1 MQYLNLFIQ
10 PISSAVVFPYSSLQL
25 HNVDYYNQSLHS
37 QYIGLVSQ
45 IDDTQH
51 NVETISNYSQYGTLV
66 HIRSKQE
73 ESSNIYTAFAF
84 TRFRI
89 NSFCQFS
96 PFLVA
101 NVEILIDDIQNSD
114 TEILGAF
121 KEAIKIYMENF
132 SLLRNA
138 LLKQKIDEEQ
148 NLLKLYYQVSSR
160 IQIPFHQ
167 KIRLLQMNDNNER
180 ISTLMQYLNNKMSQ
194 YTTNNE
200 LEQKLKQELISEMQ
214 NNGDNLLN
222 QFQQIVPQI
231 QELEQDYQKQYVEQL
246 PWGIIHPESIIS
258 MSQCKEILDKRH
270 HGLEMAK
277 QRILQ
282 FLAIKLLT
290 KSTGSIICLHGN
302 PGVGKTSLAQ
312 SIAESLGRPFQKI
325 SLGGVSDEAQIRGH
339 RKTYVGA
346 QAGMIMEA
354 IKKAKCINPV
364 ILLDEIDKINQYTV
378 GSALLEVLDPEQNKT
393 FLDNYV
399 NEEFNLSQ
407 VLFISTANYVQEIQ
421 PALRDRLEMI
431 EIPSYTIDEKEKIA
445 MLHLIPKQLELNGI
459 VGKVDFNKEMIRYLI
474 MNYTNESGLRQL
486 ERQINSI
493 FRNIALQQVRG
504 KRKGYY
510 NINKGFINQC
520 LGEATIIYKNISLR
534 LQTVGMCKGLNDG
547 MNILE
552 VIKNKGQGSLFQQS
566 KDQYIVEQG
575 ITALSYLRN
584 CFKHI
589 QFQNWDIYIANQN
602 CLGVCVVVA
611 MVSLFM
617 NKKVKSNVAFAG
629 ELTLKGSILRQ
640 DNLRDNIIQAAEFGV
655 EIIIIPSQNV
665 GDIQNL
671 EPLIKQ
677 KIRLVDHI
685 EEVFQ
690 LAFED
695 GFTYYHYP
703 NL

>member
-45 IDDTQH
+45 IDETQPH
-51 NVETISNYSQYGTLV
+51 IETISQYSLYGTLV

-73 ESSNIYTAFAF
+73 ESSSFYTAFAF
-84 TRFRI
+84 ARFRI
-89 NSFCQFS
+89 NSFCQLQ

-101 NVEILIDDIQNSD
+101 NVEILNDDIQTSD
-114 TEILGAF
+114 KQILGTF

-132 SLLRNA
+132 SLLPNT
-138 LLKQKIDEEQ
+138 LLKHKIDEEE

-160 IQIPFHQ
+160 IQIPFNQ

-180 ISTLMQYLNNKMSQ
+180 IQILMQYLNHKMTQ

-222 QFQQIVPQI
+222 QTEQIVPQI
-231 QELEQDYQKQYVEQL
+231 QELELDYQKQYVESL
-246 PWGIIHPESIIS
+246 PWGIVHPEIIS
-258 MSQCKEILDKRH
+258 ISQCKEILDKRH

-290 KSTGSIICLHGN
+290 KSTGSIICLHGS

-346 QAGMIMEA
+346 QAGMIIEA
-354 IKKAKCINPV
+354 IKKAKCMNPV

-378 GSALLEVLDPEQNKT
+378 GSALLEVLDPEQNKA

-399 NEEFNLSQ
+399 NEEVNLSQ
-407 VLFISTANYVQEIQ
+407 VLFISTANYLEAIQ
-421 PALRDRLEMI
+421 PALKDRLEMI
-431 EIPSYTIDEKEKIA
+431 EIPSYTLDEKEKIA
-445 MLHLIPKQLELNGI
+445 ILHLIPKQLELNGI
-459 VGKVDFNKEMIRYLI
+459 DGKVDFSKEVVRYLI
-474 MNYTNESGLRQL
+474 MNYTNESGVRQL

-504 KRKGYY
+504 KRKGSY

-520 LGEATIIYKNISLR
+520 LGQATIVYKNIR
-534 LQTVGMCKGLNDG
+534 LQTVGMCKGLNDDG

-552 VIKNKGQGSLFQQS
+552 VIKNKGQGHLFQQS

-589 QFQNWDIYIANQN
+589 QFHNWDINVANQN
-602 CLGVCVVVA
+602 CLGVCVLVA
-611 MVSLFM
+611 LVSLFM
-617 NKKVKSNVAFAG
+617 NKKVKSNVVFAG
-629 ELTLKGSILRQ
+629 ELSLKGSIFRQ
-640 DNLRDNIIQAAEFGV
+640 DNLRESIIQAAEFGV

-671 EPLIKQ
+671 KPSIKQ

-690 LAFED
+690 LAFEN

>member
-10 PISSAVVFPYSSLQL
+10 PISSSVVFPYSSLQL
-25 HNVDYYNQSLHS
+25 HNVDCYNQSLHS

-45 IDDTQH
+45 IDDTQSD
-51 NVETISNYSQYGTLV
+51 VQTISQYSLYGTLV
-66 HIRSKQE
+66 HLAKEQDD
-73 ESSNIYTAFAF
+73 SSHSYKAFAF
-84 TRFRI
+84 ARFRI
-89 NSFCQFS
+89 NSFCQLS

-101 NVEILIDDIQNSD
+101 NVEILNDDIRNHD
-114 TEILGAF
+114 TEILTLF

-132 SLLRNA
+132 SLLQNA
-138 LLKQKIDEEQ
+138 LLKQKIDEED
-148 NLLKLYYQVSSR
+148 NIVKLYYQVSSR
-160 IQIPFHQ
+160 IQIPFNQ

-180 ISTLMQYLNNKMSQ
+180 ISTLIQYLNHKMTQ
-194 YTTNNE
+194 YTTNYE
-200 LEQKLKQELISEMQ
+200 LEQKLKQELMSEMQ
-214 NNGDNLLN
+214 NNGDNLIN
-222 QFQQIVPQI
+222 QTQQIIPQI
-231 QELEQDYQKQYVEQL
+231 QELELDYQKQYIESL
-246 PWGIIHPESIIS
+246 PWGIVSPETLSIQ
-258 MSQCKEILDKRH
+258 QCKEKLDKKH
-270 HGLEMAK
+270 YGLDMAK

-282 FLAIKLLT
+282 YLAIKFLT
-290 KSTGSIICLHGN
+290 KSTGSIICLHGH

-354 IKKAKCINPV
+354 IKKAKCVNPV

-378 GSALLEVLDPEQNKT
+378 GSALLEVLDPEQNKSFT
-393 FLDNYV
+393 DNYV

-407 VLFISTANYVQEIQ
+407 VLFISTANYIGSIQ

-445 MLHLIPKQLELNGI
+445 IQYLIPKQLELNAIDGQ
-459 VGKVDFNKEMIRYLI
+459 VDFNKEVVRYLI
-474 MNYTNESGLRQL
+474 TNYTNESGVRQL

-493 FRNIALQQVRG
+493 FRKIALQQVRG
-504 KRKGYY
+504 KRKGTY

-520 LGEATIIYKNISLR
+520 LGESTFGYKNIK
-534 LQTVGMCKGLNDG
+534 LQSVGMCKGLNDG

-552 VIKNKGQGSLFQQS
+552 VIKTKGQGNLYQQS

-589 QFQNWDIYIANQN
+589 QFQNWDINVANQN

-617 NKKVKSNVAFAG
+617 NKKVKSSVAFAG
-629 ELTLKGSILRQ
+629 ELSLKGSIFRQ
-640 DNLRDNIIQAAEFGV
+640 DNLRESIISAAETGV
-655 EIIIIPSQNV
+655 ESIIIPSQNV

-671 EPLIKQ
+671 EPQIK
-677 KIRLVDHI
+677 KRIRLVDHI